1 MTQLLFSENLA
12 IYSFIL
18 LLQVLLI
25 ADESNDVIHVVDVQK
40 DRLTFSRFLAPGCP
54 LLLQPTALNTDH
66 KGRLWVG
73 CRGGRLVTFEPLS
86 TAAAANSTQH

>member
-1 MTQLLFSENLA
+1 MRCTIIDL
-12 IYSFIL
+12 L

-25 ADESNDVIHVVDVQK
+25 ADECNDVIHVVDVQD

-66 KGRLWVG
+66 RGRLWVG
-73 CRGGRLVTFEPLS
+73 CRGGRLVTFEPLF
-86 TAAAANSTQH
+86 TAGATYSAQH